1 MESYVRRL
9 ERVGVSAHE
18 AYRIVFDF
26 LKVFGIEELEKYGQQ
41 ELTAGSLEVIDKLAH
56 AIKNLHKIIE
66 AAEEEEYSMAGG
78 SYAYAR
84 GGNQGGG
91 NQGGGRSN
99 RSYRGGMYA
108 REGGS
113 YAYARGRGRNARR
126 DSMGRYARNE
136 GEYSM
141 ADSEEM
147 VQNLRELM
155 EEAPDE
161 MTKREFQKFIQK
173 IEMM

>member
-1 MESYVRRL
+1 M
-9 ERVGVSAHE
+9 HE
-18 AYRIVFDF
+18 LYE
-26 LKVFGIEELEKYGQQ
+26 LKEKLCEELEKYGGQD
-41 ELTAGSLEVIDKLAH
+41 LTAGTLEVVDKLAH
-56 AIKNLHKIIE
+56 AIKNIDKIIE
-66 AAEEEEYSMAGG
+66 AKEEEEYSMDGG

-91 NQGGGRSN
+91 GNRGGGNSN
-99 RSYRGGMYA
+99 RSYRGYA

-126 DSMGRYARNE
+126 DSMGRYARD
-136 GEYSM
+136 EYSM

-147 VQNLRELM
+147 VENLRMMM

-161 MTKREFQKFIQK
+161 RTKQEFQRFISK

>member
-1 MESYVRRL
+1 M
-9 ERVGVSAHE
+9 HE
-18 AYRIVFDF
+18 LYE
-26 LKVFGIEELEKYGQQ
+26 LKEKLCEELEKYGQQ
-41 ELTAGSLEVIDKLAH
+41 DLTAGSLEVIDKLAH

-66 AAEEEEYSMAGG
+66 AAEEEEYSMEGG
-78 SYAYAR
+78 SYESGGSNAYAR

-91 NQGGGRSN
+91 NRGGQGGGRSN
-99 RSYRGGMYA
+99 RSYRGYA

>member
-1 MESYVRRL
+1 M
-9 ERVGVSAHE
+9 HE
-18 AYRIVFDF
+18 LYE
-26 LKVFGIEELEKYGQQ
+26 LKEKLCEELEKYGGQD
-41 ELTAGSLEVIDKLAH
+41 LTAGTLEVVDKLAH
-56 AIKNLHKIIE
+56 AIKNIDKIIE
-66 AAEEEEYSMAGG
+66 AKEEEEYSMDGG

-91 NQGGGRSN
+91 GNRGGGQSN
-99 RSYRGGMYA
+99 RSYRGYA

-126 DSMGRYARNE
+126 DSMGRYARD
-136 GEYSM
+136 EYSM
-141 ADSEEM
+141 ADSQEM
-147 VQNLRELM
+147 IENLRMMM

-161 MTKREFQKFIQK
+161 RTKQEFQRFISK

>member
-1 MESYVRRL
+1 M
-9 ERVGVSAHE
+9 HE
-18 AYRIVFDF
+18 LYE
-26 LKVFGIEELEKYGQQ
+26 LKEKLCEELEKYGGQD
-41 ELTAGSLEVIDKLAH
+41 LTAGTLEVVDKLAH
-56 AIKNLHKIIE
+56 AIKNIDKIIE
-66 AAEEEEYSMAGG
+66 AKEEEEYSMDGG

-91 NQGGGRSN
+91 GNRGGGNSN
-99 RSYRGGMYA
+99 RSYRGYA

-126 DSMGRYARNE
+126 DSMGRYARD
-136 GEYSM
+136 EYSM
-141 ADSEEM
+141 ADSQEM
-147 VQNLRELM
+147 VENLRMMM

-161 MTKREFQKFIQK
+161 RTKQEFQRFISK

>member
-1 MESYVRRL
+1 M
-9 ERVGVSAHE
+9 HE
-18 AYRIVFDF
+18 LYE
-26 LKVFGIEELEKYGQQ
+26 LKEKLMEELEKYGQE
-41 ELTAGSLEVIDKLAH
+41 ELTAGSLEVVDKLSH

-66 AAEEEEYSMAGG
+66 ACEEEEYSMDDGMMGG
-78 SYAYAR
+78 GMSYAR

-91 NQGGGRSN
+91 NRGGQGGGRSN
-99 RSYRGGMYA
+99 RSYRGYA

-126 DSMGRYARNE
+126 DSMGRYSSE
-136 GEYSM
+136 GGYSM

-161 MTKREFQKFIQK
+161 RTKKEFQKFIQK
-173 IEMM
+173 VEMM